1 MPGKVDKTTEE
12 EMKGSA
18 DFLVASPTSCHPAV
32 TLVNN
37 ILLIDRGFRGG
48 CSISLTLGAKP
59 VSITFGVTTII

>member
-37 ILLIDRGFRGG
+37 
-48 CSISLTLGAKP
+48 TLGAKP